1 VGNKSIVSNT
11 TYNVIKNMVSK
22 YNEGLFVM
30 SDYII
35 DTSITTILLN
45 SDKNNVSLKD
55 VKKYWRY
62 YEEKC

>member
-1 VGNKSIVSNT
+1 MGNKSIVSNT

-62 YEEKC
+62 YEL

>member
-1 VGNKSIVSNT
+1 
-11 TYNVIKNMVSK
+11 MVSK

-62 YEEKC
+62 YEL